1 MNSTSLNFR
10 KLWQPVLFMLISV
23 CFSLPKV
30 SGQVSVTKTKFHG
43 RDAYALENDRMRLS
57 VLTGGGYIAEAR
69 LKSSDGKEMI
79 NPMRVPHYQTIDP
92 QDYNPM
98 KHDSLYGVRG
108 DRILMAGY
116 MGHFLCFPYLGGTN
130 SKFEQELGFGAHGE
144 AVYVKWDI
152 EQRASDGHKAGIL
165 SSANLPL
172 SRYHV
177 SRNLTMYNGH
187 PVVLVEEE
195 IENLEGFDRPYQ
207 WVQHITFGNPFIDF
221 GKTFVDAPVSR
232 IAFNENKDDSSNINT
247 VQWPMVKT
255 ITGNSFDVGLFNTD
269 KEEGFYRAWFMDPER
284 THTWFTMYNKEFSLL
299 IGYIFSKEENPW
311 IGDWQENG
319 FKKHAPWDGK
329 AVAWGL
335 EVGTSPFT
343 SGVKRS
349 IERGPIFETRTY
361 RWIGAKEKKKQS
373 YMIFLLEIDD
383 NFKGVEELK
392 LEEGAIVL
400 IENET
405 AKQIRIA
412 SNFPF

>member
-1 MNSTSLNFR
+1 M
-10 KLWQPVLFMLISV
+10 
-23 CFSLPKV
+23 
-30 SGQVSVTKTKFHG
+30 H
-43 RDAYALENDRMRLS
+43 
-57 VLTGGGYIAEAR
+57 
-69 LKSSDGKEMI
+69 KE
-79 NPMRVPHYQTIDP
+79 Q
-92 QDYNPM
+92 
-98 KHDSLYGVRG
+98 S
-108 DRILMAGY
+108 
-116 MGHFLCFPYLGGTN
+116 
-130 SKFEQELGFGAHGE
+130 
-144 AVYVKWDI
+144 
-152 EQRASDGHKAGIL
+152 
-165 SSANLPL
+165 
-172 SRYHV
+172 
-177 SRNLTMYNGH
+177 
-187 PVVLVEEE
+187 VVLVEEE
-195 IENLEGFDRPYQ
+195 VENLKSFDRPYQ

-255 ITGNSFDVGLFNTD
+255 STGDSFDVGIFNTD
-269 KEEGFYRAWFMDPER
+269 KEEGFYRAWFLDPER
-284 THTWFTMYNKEFSLL
+284 THTWFTMYNKDFSLL

-349 IERGPIFETRTY
+349 IERGPIFETKTY

-373 YMIFLLEIDD
+373 YLIFLLEIDD
-383 NFKGVEELK
+383 DFKGVQELL

-400 IENET
+400 VENET

-412 SNFPF
+412 NNFPF